1 MKGRTQTIHRMMIIV
16 CTVGC
21 AVGVLVYLLAF
32 LSNASAAAESLHS
45 TRVLGDVSSERWRI
59 LADMHKERGHPGV
72 VAYDDKIYVMGGY
85 FPRFSGYNQTQEVYD
100 PHTDTWQFLK
110 NLPVARSDLMTANV
124 ADKLYAIGGW
134 NLNLGGPV
142 SYTHRYDPVADNWIT
157 KTAMI
162 TPVSGAGVAVLTDTV
177 VPTTTI
183 YILGGFDGLESL
195 GAVQKYDPIND
206 TWSLGTP
213 MSVPRSELGAVFLNG
228 EIYTIG
234 GVTNQGGITNIVEIY
249 NPISDTWKMGTPLPE
264 VRGSMAVGVR
274 QGKIYVIGGTD
285 NWSTANP
292 KNTAFVFDPGSGLW
306 STVNSMPTT
315 RTACRAAVVNDIIYV
330 IGGKGDPGAGSANE
344 GYGFQPITSTTRIS
358 SDNPEP
364 SQINQP
370 FTISYTVTA
379 SGEIPTGV
387 VTVTVDNRQEICT
400 GSLANAM
407 GSCQLALN
415 TLGAYSLTATYGG
428 NHILLGSSDTESHA
442 VVKAD
447 SNTTIIADNPD
458 PSVLGQPITVTF
470 TVSSPFGV
478 PSGSV
483 LVTASNSLESCSGN
497 LINGSG
503 NCPLT
508 INADGTYTLTATY
521 SGDTN
526 FNPSSDTEPHVVVK
540 ADTNTTIT
548 ADNPDPSVLGQP
560 ITVTFTVS
568 SSFGVPSGS
577 VLVTASNSLESC
589 SGSLINGSGNCPL
602 TINADGTYRLTATY
616 SGDTN
621 FNPSG
626 DTEPHVVEPK
636 KVFLPFSIRQ

>member
-1 MKGRTQTIHRMMIIV
+1 MESKAQTIYRITIII
-16 CTVGC
+16 CTVVF
-21 AVGVLVYLLAF
+21 AVGVLVYLLAS

-45 TRVLGDVSSERWRI
+45 TRVRSNVSSERWRI
-59 LADMHKERGHPGV
+59 LADMHKERGDPGV
-72 VAYDDKIYVMGGY
+72 VAYNDRIYVMGGY
-85 FPRFSGYNQTQEVYD
+85 FPQFLGYNQTQEVYD
-100 PHTDTWQFLK
+100 PQTDTWQFLK
-110 NLPVARSDLMTANV
+110 NLPVARSDMMTANV
-124 ADKLYAIGGW
+124 VDRFYAIGGW
-134 NLNLGGPV
+134 NVSLGGSV

-162 TPVSGAGVAVLTDTV
+162 TPVSGAGVVVLTDTV
-177 VPTTTI
+177 VPTATI

-213 MSVPRSELGAVFLNG
+213 MSVPRSELGAVLLNG

-234 GVTNQGGITNIVEIY
+234 GVTNQGVTTHTVEIY

-264 VRGSMAVGVR
+264 VRASMAVGVR

-285 NWSTANP
+285 DWSTGNP
-292 KNTAFVFDPGSGLW
+292 KNTAFVFDPGSRLW

-315 RTACRAAVVNDIIYV
+315 RTACRAAVVNGIIYV

-344 GYGFQPITSTTRIS
+344 GYGFQPITSTTTIS
-358 SDNPEP
+358 SDNPDP

-379 SGEIPTGV
+379 TGEIPTGV
-387 VTVTVDNRQEICT
+387 VTVTVDNRQESCN
-400 GSLANAM
+400 GSLTD
-407 GSCQLALN
+407 GKGTCQLALN
-415 TLGAYSLTATYGG
+415 TLGAYTLTATYGG

-447 SNTTIIADNPD
+447 SNTTITADDPD

-470 TVSSPFGV
+470 TVSSPFGI

-483 LVTASNSLESCSGN
+483 LVTISNSLENCSGS

-526 FNPSSDTEPHVVVK
+526 FNPSHDTESHVVVK
-540 ADTNTTIT
+540 ADSNTTIT
-548 ADNPDPSVLGQP
+548 ADDPDPSVLGQP

-568 SSFGVPSGS
+568 SPFGIPSGS
-577 VLVTASNSLESC
+577 VPVTAGNRLESC
-589 SGSLINGSGNCPL
+589 SGSLITGSGNCQL
-602 TINADGTYRLTATY
+602 TINADGTYTLTATY

-621 FNPSG
+621 FNPSS
-626 DTEPHVVEPK
+626 DTEPHAVEPK
-636 KVFLPFSIRQ
+636 KVFLPLTVRQ